1 MFFLNFI
8 PDSYLLLAINGTL
21 LAGVVFFL
29 IGVFI
34 RFVKFLSP
42 YEPIFSLVATALLT
56 IGMYCRGGY
65 GVEEE
70 WRARA
75 AELKQKIAIA
85 EAKSHETN
93 VRIETQVVEKIKII
107 KERVND
113 NKLSIQ
119 QQKDVINS
127 ECVIPDVARVLYNR
141 AVDNEISGGTT
152 QFNAST
158 TTTNSAKSKR

>member
-8 PDSYLLLAINGTL
+8 PDSYLLLAINGAL
-21 LAGVVFFL
+21 LAGVVLFL
-29 IGVFI
+29 IGVII
-34 RFVKFLSP
+34 RFVPFLSP

-85 EAKSHETN
+85 EAKSQETN

-113 NKLSIQ
+113 NKNSIQ
-119 QQKDVINS
+119 QYKDAINA

-141 AVDNEISGGTT
+141 AVSNEISGGTT
-152 QFNAST
+152 ELNAPT
-158 TTTNSAKSKR
+158 TTTNSAKTKR